1 MKKHYDFIIAGGG
14 AAGLVL
20 VNSILENPVLKNK
33 SVLII
38 DKSDKSENDRTWCFW
53 EKGTGPWDEI
63 IYKSWEKAIF
73 KDSSSS
79 LKFNLNPYRY
89 KMIRG
94 IDFYKHVKSK
104 IRDNSNIEFLNAKIK
119 SLKAD
124 QNIAEVTTIDDIR
137 IEADIIFNSIPD
149 FSEVKRNKKY
159 PLLLQHFIGWV
170 IETEEEKFDD
180 SSVTFMDFS
189 VAQKGNTRFM
199 YVLPFSKNK
208 ALVEYTLFSPELLD
222 EEEYEQEIEKYIASD
237 LEIKEYSIIEKEK
250 GAIPMTTFPFEKV
263 TDHKIINIGT
273 QGGST
278 KASTG
283 FTFKRINEDT
293 ANIVKY
299 LEGKCKDIQ
308 TNENRFRYYDMLLI
322 DVLFDKNEKGGE
334 IFSSLFRK
342 NDPVKI
348 FDFLDERTS
357 ISEELKIM
365 LSSPQIP
372 FLKSVLK
379 RIFYR
384 NFLS

>member
-1 MKKHYDFIIAGGG
+1 MKKHYNFIIAGGG

-20 VNSILENPVLKNK
+20 VNRILDSPVLNKK

-63 IYKSWEKAIF
+63 IYKSWRKAMF
-73 KDSSSS
+73 KDSHSCME
-79 LKFNLNPYRY
+79 FNLNPYRY

-94 IDFYKHVKSK
+94 IDFYQHIKSR
-104 IRDNSNIEFLNAKIK
+104 INNNANVEFLNTKIE
-119 SLKAD
+119 SLNTD
-124 QNIAEVTTIDDIR
+124 QNTAKATTSDGSTFT
-137 IEADIIFNSIPD
+137 ADIIFNSIPD
-149 FSEVKRNKKY
+149 FSEVKNSKKY

-170 IETEEEKFDD
+170 IETEEDKFDE

-189 VAQKGNTRFM
+189 VAQKENTRFM
-199 YVLPFSKNK
+199 YVLPFSRNK
-208 ALVEYTLFSPELLD
+208 ALVEYTLFSPKLLKK
-222 EEEYEQEIEKYIASD
+222 EEYENEIKKYISD
-237 LEIKEYSIIEKEK
+237 DLGINEYTISEKEK

-263 TDHKIINIGT
+263 TDNKIINIGT

-293 ANIVKY
+293 TNIIKY
-299 LEGKCKDIQ
+299 LEGKCDNIE

-322 DVLFDKNEKGGE
+322 DVLFDNNEKGAE

-342 NDPVKI
+342 NNPVKI
-348 FDFLDERTS
+348 FDFLDERTK
-357 ISEELKIM
+357 ISEEVKIM
-365 LSSPQIP
+365 FSSPQMP
-372 FLKSVLK
+372 FLKSMFK

-384 NFLS
+384 NFLN